1 MLDCSPRRETHEIVF
16 ANLEEASRDR
26 ARLTAIYDDLLGSL
40 LELTELGL
48 KWDLIPRDQAELV
61 KRNWFVPRRGWGYWP
76 DQQPIE
82 PVIREG
88 LTRGFELACA
98 HDPPLRIHC
107 SLVAE
112 EDPECRVS
120 VVSQVDG
127 PLVEIEFHLPARTG
141 TEITPPRI
149 PNRRRLAPDEA
160 YLTSYDPETGVPETR
175 IVKRR

>member
-1 MLDCSPRRETHEIVF
+1 MPHRSSRRGTHEIVF

-26 ARLTAIYDDLLGSL
+26 ARVTAIYEDLWGSL

-48 KWDLIPRDQAELV
+48 KWELISKDLAELV
-61 KRNWFVPRRGWGYWP
+61 KRNWFVPRRGWGCWP

-107 SLVAE
+107 SLLAE
-112 EDPECRVS
+112 EDPESRVS
-120 VVSQVDG
+120 VVSRVDG
-127 PLVEIEFHLPARTG
+127 PFVEIEFHVPAGAG
-141 TEITPPRI
+141 TEITPPRT
-149 PNRRRLAPDEA
+149 PKPRRLAPDEA
-160 YLTSYDPETGVPETR
+160 YLTTYDPETGVPDTR